1 MTSITSAGSSRESRR
16 DLFRV
21 DCGEAFATSMSA
33 GCAEGYFIEDG
44 VESEVA
50 VVVVDDSVVL
60 LDAYALSSSTW
71 LLRVAVC

>member
-1 MTSITSAGSSRESRR
+1 MTSITSVGSSRESRR

-21 DCGEAFATSMSA
+21 DCGEAFATSISTDCV
-33 GCAEGYFIEDG
+33 GGDFIEDG
-44 VESEVA
+44 VDSEVA